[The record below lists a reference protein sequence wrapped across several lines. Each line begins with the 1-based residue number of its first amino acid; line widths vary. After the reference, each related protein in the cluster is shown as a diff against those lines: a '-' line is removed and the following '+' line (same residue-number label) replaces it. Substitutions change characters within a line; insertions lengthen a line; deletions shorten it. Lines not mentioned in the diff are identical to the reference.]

1 MSVPSTVR
9 STASSTVQQQPCTLG
24 CVRCCVALIVLH
36 NILLLP
42 TAVRSLP
49 LFPVSAPAC
58 SLGHLHSRMYVQHKC
73 TAPAYHLYPLYCC
86 LIIYSL
92 FQNYKR
98 TGQGYAKLVQIT
110 SFYFPF
116 SLTHTRAHAHRSKTL
131 FMSHHGLHHLVTSL
145 TTPLTSLTPGSRHKM
160 ITGCRSSLMVFATVK
175 R

>member
-1 MSVPSTVR
+1 M
-9 STASSTVQQQPCTLG
+9 
-24 CVRCCVALIVLH
+24 VLH

-49 LFPVSAPAC
+49 VFPVSAPAC

-98 TGQGYAKLVQIT
+98 TGQGYAKLVQFT

-131 FMSHHGLHHLVTSL
+131 FMSHHGLHHPSHQPHHTTDKPHTRVT
-145 TTPLTSLTPGSRHKM
+145 TQDDYRVKV
-160 ITGCRSSLMVFATVK
+160 VFNGICHS
-175 R
+175 